1 MLVDKVDIHV
11 KAGKG
16 GNGSVSFRR
25 EKYVSHGGPDGGD
38 GGNGG
43 SVILVPDQGE
53 STLLAYKYNRKFIA
67 EDGEN
72 GSNKKFHGRNGEDVL
87 LRVPLGTVVRDRDT
101 GTICPTANASLSRTA
116 AEGDGATSISPRP
129 RARRR
134 ILLAPVCRAKSFS
147 SRSNS
152 KCSQTWA

>member
-43 SVILVPDQGE
+43 SVILVPDRGE

-101 GTICPTANASLSRTA
+101 GKVIHDMS
-116 AEGDGATSISPRP
+116 DGERFVIAHGGRGGWGNVHFATSTRQAPHFA
-129 RARRR
+129 RAGM
-134 ILLAPVCRAKSFS
+134 
-147 SRSNS
+147 
-152 KCSQTWA
+152 QG